1 MAYTVRKLLESEQ
14 FPKMKLLCGEKG
26 LDLEVKGI
34 RIIEIE
40 DMERY
45 LTGGEILITS
55 FQVYLSCSDREVE
68 QHFEDLVK
76 SDISG
81 FIVKKRKEYDPTGRR
96 LSLLE
101 KHCKKYEIPLVE
113 IPGDFDYWGII
124 RHVMIQVFD
133 KDTARLKYFKITH
146 DSFNSF
152 ILKNNGSSNTA
163 SDIIKFLS
171 IMIENPVVLYYG
183 NLNCMV
189 STNSDNSKLILSDEI
204 QPYKPN
210 IITKFQYMKQMK
222 GSCVQ
227 YVVKFAILSEVEVY
241 ITITEENRE
250 LTELDYMAIE
260 NAIINL
266 QYGFLSEFAQ
276 DEVKKKYQ
284 RDIVHNILNGLL
296 SSKEMTEAAAQLGMK
311 ESDTYRVVDFHTIKK
326 NVQRK
331 YTKEQLQEV
340 GVIVGELMY
349 LLPDALIYR
358 NMDQIVMIQQVDSNQ
373 TELEYQKE
381 MEEVEDVIQ
390 RSILYRKKDTDFQI
404 GIGKS
409 VEGYQRLKESYHEAS
424 RAIKYI
430 DIIRLVTGDKN
441 KSVVHYSNL
450 GFFQI
455 FGEIDDVTELERY
468 IPETLKKSNI
478 SVSLIKA
485 NRTKITDSNVYGIS
499 YGYDVYA
506 GGAGNDND
514 GDAKDGRSGGF
525 VGFNDEGLLKNNN
538 MYYCDVVRGTKDL
551 VGPFSGKS
559 ELDTVYAF
567 NSQEKVEG
575 ENNNYRIYRKLDQSL
590 DQIEKN
596 NSILNSSHEKDDASG
611 WDIYTIG
618 HMNPVKTFETLKN
631 AVLVSKG
638 DSVKADL
645 NAYESSAKAVL
656 MSDTKTT
663 LNTGE
668 SDTPE
673 PSESQD
679 PCDENIKLTINK
691 VWKDLNNFDHS
702 RPNSI
707 TVTIS
712 RTWKDKAGNE
722 KTETVPRYESY
733 KIEGSSDKSKW
744 QKVIKE
750 LPAYTTDGD
759 EIYYYTYSITEAKVD
774 GYTTTIDKSQDGFT
788 FTITNRHFPGL
799 PDTGGYG
806 SYLIYLIAVLLFLV
820 YFVMRYKKCKENK
833 KAEKL

>member
-55 FQVYLSCSDREVE
+55 FQVYLSCNDREVE

-113 IPGDFDYWGII
+113 ISEDSYYWGII
-124 RHVMIQVFD
+124 RYVMIQVFD

-146 DSFNSF
+146 DSFNTF

-183 NLNCMV
+183 DLNCMV

-227 YVVKFAILSEVEVY
+227 YVVKFAILSEVEIY

-284 RDIVHNILNGLL
+284 RDLIHNILNGLL

-311 ESDTYRVVDFHTIKK
+311 ESDTYRVVDFHTITK

-331 YTKEQLQEV
+331 YTKEQLHEV
-340 GVIVGELMY
+340 GVIEGELMH

-358 NMDQIVMIQQVDSNQ
+358 NMDQIVMIQQVDSDQ

-390 RSILYRKKDTDFQI
+390 RSIFYRKKDTDFQI

-409 VEGYQRLKESYHEAS
+409 VKGYQRLKESYHEAS
-424 RAIKYI
+424 QAIKYI
-430 DIIRLVTGDKN
+430 EIVRLVTGDKN

-455 FGEIDDVTELERY
+455 FGEIDDMTKLERY
-468 IPETLKKSNI
+468 IPETLKKLYEYDDEHKGELIPTLQMFLSNNQSI
-478 SVSLIKA
+478 RKTAGAMFVHY
-485 NRTKITDSNVYGIS
+485 RTIS
-499 YGYDVYA
+499 Y
-506 GGAGNDND
+506 
-514 GDAKDGRSGGF
+514 R
-525 VGFNDEGLLKNNN
+525 
-538 MYYCDVVRGTKDL
+538 M
-551 VGPFSGKS
+551 
-559 ELDTVYAF
+559 
-567 NSQEKVEG
+567 EKIKE
-575 ENNNYRIYRKLDQSL
+575 I
-590 DQIEKN
+590 
-596 NSILNSSHEKDDASG
+596 
-611 WDIYTIG
+611 
-618 HMNPVKTFETLKN
+618 
-631 AVLVSKG
+631 
-638 DSVKADL
+638 
-645 NAYESSAKAVL
+645 
-656 MSDTKTT
+656 
-663 LNTGE
+663 TG
-668 SDTPE
+668 
-673 PSESQD
+673 
-679 PCDENIKLTINK
+679 I
-691 VWKDLNNFDHS
+691 NFD
-702 RPNSI
+702 N
-707 TVTIS
+707 
-712 RTWKDKAGNE
+712 ANE
-722 KTETVPRYESY
+722 VLAVSNGLVIY
-733 KIEGSSDKSKW
+733 KMLN
-744 QKVIKE
+744 Q
-750 LPAYTTDGD
+750 
-759 EIYYYTYSITEAKVD
+759 
-774 GYTTTIDKSQDGFT
+774 
-788 FTITNRHFPGL
+788 
-799 PDTGGYG
+799 
-806 SYLIYLIAVLLFLV
+806 
-820 YFVMRYKKCKENK
+820 
-833 KAEKL
+833 

>member
-113 IPGDFDYWGII
+113 ISEDSYYWGII
-124 RHVMIQVFD
+124 RYVMIQVFD

-163 SDIIKFLS
+163 SDVIKFLS

-227 YVVKFAILSEVEVY
+227 YVVKFAILSEMEIY
-241 ITITEENRE
+241 ITITEENRG

-296 SSKEMTEAAAQLGMK
+296 SSKEMTEAASQLGMK

-326 NVQRK
+326 NAQRK

-409 VEGYQRLKESYHEAS
+409 VKGYQRLKESYHEAS

-455 FGEIDDVTELERY
+455 FGKVDDMTELERC
-468 IPETLKKSNI
+468 IPETLKKLYLYDDEHKGE
-478 SVSLIKA
+478 LITTLQMYLRNNQSIKKTA
-485 NRTKITDSNVYGIS
+485 DEMFVHYRTIS
-499 YGYDVYA
+499 YRLE
-506 GGAGNDND
+506 
-514 GDAKDGRSGGF
+514 KIKQISGINF
-525 VGFNDEGLLKNNN
+525 
-538 MYYCDVVRGTKDL
+538 
-551 VGPFSGKS
+551 
-559 ELDTVYAF
+559 
-567 NSQEKVEG
+567 
-575 ENNNYRIYRKLDQSL
+575 
-590 DQIEKN
+590 
-596 NSILNSSHEKDDASG
+596 DDANEVLAVSNG
-611 WDIYTIG
+611 LIIYK
-618 HMNPVKTFETLKN
+618 MLK
-631 AVLVSKG
+631 
-638 DSVKADL
+638 
-645 NAYESSAKAVL
+645 E
-656 MSDTKTT
+656 
-663 LNTGE
+663 
-668 SDTPE
+668 
-673 PSESQD
+673 
-679 PCDENIKLTINK
+679 
-691 VWKDLNNFDHS
+691 
-702 RPNSI
+702 
-707 TVTIS
+707 
-712 RTWKDKAGNE
+712 
-722 KTETVPRYESY
+722 
-733 KIEGSSDKSKW
+733 IE
-744 QKVIKE
+744 
-750 LPAYTTDGD
+750 
-759 EIYYYTYSITEAKVD
+759 
-774 GYTTTIDKSQDGFT
+774 
-788 FTITNRHFPGL
+788 
-799 PDTGGYG
+799 
-806 SYLIYLIAVLLFLV
+806 
-820 YFVMRYKKCKENK
+820 
-833 KAEKL
+833 

>member
-113 IPGDFDYWGII
+113 ISEDSYYWGII
-124 RHVMIQVFD
+124 RYVMIQVFD

-146 DSFNSF
+146 DSFNTF

-183 NLNCMV
+183 DLNCMV

-227 YVVKFAILSEVEVY
+227 YVVKFAILSEVEIY

-284 RDIVHNILNGLL
+284 RDIIHNILNGLL

-311 ESDTYRVVDFHTIKK
+311 ESDTYRVVDFHTITK

-331 YTKEQLQEV
+331 YTKEQLHEV
-340 GVIVGELMY
+340 GVIEGELMH

-358 NMDQIVMIQQVDSNQ
+358 NMDQIVMIQQVDSDQ

-381 MEEVEDVIQ
+381 MEEIEEVIQ

-409 VEGYQRLKESYHEAS
+409 VEGYQRLKESYYEAS
-424 RAIKYI
+424 QAIKYI
-430 DIIRLVTGDKN
+430 EIIRQVTGDKN

-468 IPETLKKSNI
+468 IPETLKKLYLYDDEHKGE
-478 SVSLIKA
+478 LITTLQMYLRNNQSIKKTA
-485 NRTKITDSNVYGIS
+485 DAMFVHYRTIS
-499 YGYDVYA
+499 YRLE
-506 GGAGNDND
+506 
-514 GDAKDGRSGGF
+514 KIKQISG
-525 VGFNDEGLLKNNN
+525 
-538 MYYCDVVRGTKDL
+538 
-551 VGPFSGKS
+551 
-559 ELDTVYAF
+559 
-567 NSQEKVEG
+567 
-575 ENNNYRIYRKLDQSL
+575 I
-590 DQIEKN
+590 
-596 NSILNSSHEKDDASG
+596 
-611 WDIYTIG
+611 
-618 HMNPVKTFETLKN
+618 
-631 AVLVSKG
+631 
-638 DSVKADL
+638 
-645 NAYESSAKAVL
+645 
-656 MSDTKTT
+656 
-663 LNTGE
+663 
-668 SDTPE
+668 
-673 PSESQD
+673 
-679 PCDENIKLTINK
+679 
-691 VWKDLNNFDHS
+691 NFD
-702 RPNSI
+702 N
-707 TVTIS
+707 
-712 RTWKDKAGNE
+712 ANE
-722 KTETVPRYESY
+722 VLAVSNGLIIY
-733 KIEGSSDKSKW
+733 KMLKEIE
-744 QKVIKE
+744 
-750 LPAYTTDGD
+750 
-759 EIYYYTYSITEAKVD
+759 
-774 GYTTTIDKSQDGFT
+774 
-788 FTITNRHFPGL
+788 
-799 PDTGGYG
+799 
-806 SYLIYLIAVLLFLV
+806 
-820 YFVMRYKKCKENK
+820 
-833 KAEKL
+833 

>member
-55 FQVYLSCSDREVE
+55 FQVYLSCNDREVE

-113 IPGDFDYWGII
+113 ISEDLYYWGII
-124 RHVMIQVFD
+124 RYVIMQVFD
-133 KDTARLKYFKITH
+133 KATARLKYFKITH
-146 DSFNSF
+146 DNFNAF
-152 ILKNNGSSNTA
+152 ILNNNGSSNTA
-163 SDIIKFLS
+163 SDIINFLS

-183 NLNCMV
+183 DLNCMV

-227 YVVKFAILSEVEVY
+227 YVVKFAILNEMEIY

-284 RDIVHNILNGLL
+284 RDIIHNILNGLL

-326 NVQRK
+326 NVQSK
-331 YTKEQLQEV
+331 YTKEQIHEV
-340 GVIVGELMY
+340 GVIVGELKH

-468 IPETLKKSNI
+468 IPGTLKKLYLYDDEHKGE
-478 SVSLIKA
+478 LIATLQMYLRNKQSIRKTA
-485 NRTKITDSNVYGIS
+485 DEMFVHYRTIS
-499 YGYDVYA
+499 YRLE
-506 GGAGNDND
+506 
-514 GDAKDGRSGGF
+514 KIKQISGINF
-525 VGFNDEGLLKNNN
+525 
-538 MYYCDVVRGTKDL
+538 
-551 VGPFSGKS
+551 
-559 ELDTVYAF
+559 
-567 NSQEKVEG
+567 
-575 ENNNYRIYRKLDQSL
+575 
-590 DQIEKN
+590 
-596 NSILNSSHEKDDASG
+596 DDANEVLAVSNG
-611 WDIYTIG
+611 LIIYK
-618 HMNPVKTFETLKN
+618 MLK
-631 AVLVSKG
+631 
-638 DSVKADL
+638 
-645 NAYESSAKAVL
+645 E
-656 MSDTKTT
+656 
-663 LNTGE
+663 
-668 SDTPE
+668 
-673 PSESQD
+673 
-679 PCDENIKLTINK
+679 
-691 VWKDLNNFDHS
+691 
-702 RPNSI
+702 
-707 TVTIS
+707 
-712 RTWKDKAGNE
+712 
-722 KTETVPRYESY
+722 
-733 KIEGSSDKSKW
+733 IE
-744 QKVIKE
+744 
-750 LPAYTTDGD
+750 
-759 EIYYYTYSITEAKVD
+759 
-774 GYTTTIDKSQDGFT
+774 
-788 FTITNRHFPGL
+788 
-799 PDTGGYG
+799 
-806 SYLIYLIAVLLFLV
+806 
-820 YFVMRYKKCKENK
+820 
-833 KAEKL
+833 

>member
-40 DMERY
+40 DIERY

-55 FQVYLSCSDREVE
+55 FQVYLSCNDREVE

-113 IPGDFDYWGII
+113 ISEDLYYWGII
-124 RHVMIQVFD
+124 RYVIMQVFD
-133 KDTARLKYFKITH
+133 KATARLKYFKITH
-146 DSFNSF
+146 DNFNTF
-152 ILKNNGSSNTA
+152 ILNNNGSCNTA

-171 IMIENPVVLYYG
+171 VMIENPVVLYYG

-227 YVVKFAILSEVEVY
+227 YVVKFAILNEMEIY

-284 RDIVHNILNGLL
+284 RDIIHNILNGLL

-331 YTKEQLQEV
+331 YTKEQLHEV
-340 GVIVGELMY
+340 GVIEGELMH

-358 NMDQIVMIQQVDSNQ
+358 NMDQIVMIQQVDSDQ

-381 MEEVEDVIQ
+381 MEEVEEVIQ

-430 DIIRLVTGDKN
+430 DIIRQVTGDKN

-455 FGEIDDVTELERY
+455 FGKVDDMTELERC
-468 IPETLKKSNI
+468 IPETLKKLYLYDDEHKGE
-478 SVSLIKA
+478 LITTLQMYLRNNQSIKKTA
-485 NRTKITDSNVYGIS
+485 GAMFVHYRTIS
-499 YGYDVYA
+499 YRLE
-506 GGAGNDND
+506 
-514 GDAKDGRSGGF
+514 KIKQISGINF
-525 VGFNDEGLLKNNN
+525 
-538 MYYCDVVRGTKDL
+538 
-551 VGPFSGKS
+551 
-559 ELDTVYAF
+559 
-567 NSQEKVEG
+567 
-575 ENNNYRIYRKLDQSL
+575 
-590 DQIEKN
+590 
-596 NSILNSSHEKDDASG
+596 DDANEVLAVSNG
-611 WDIYTIG
+611 LIIYK
-618 HMNPVKTFETLKN
+618 MLK
-631 AVLVSKG
+631 
-638 DSVKADL
+638 
-645 NAYESSAKAVL
+645 E
-656 MSDTKTT
+656 
-663 LNTGE
+663 
-668 SDTPE
+668 
-673 PSESQD
+673 
-679 PCDENIKLTINK
+679 
-691 VWKDLNNFDHS
+691 
-702 RPNSI
+702 
-707 TVTIS
+707 
-712 RTWKDKAGNE
+712 
-722 KTETVPRYESY
+722 
-733 KIEGSSDKSKW
+733 IE
-744 QKVIKE
+744 
-750 LPAYTTDGD
+750 
-759 EIYYYTYSITEAKVD
+759 
-774 GYTTTIDKSQDGFT
+774 
-788 FTITNRHFPGL
+788 
-799 PDTGGYG
+799 
-806 SYLIYLIAVLLFLV
+806 
-820 YFVMRYKKCKENK
+820 
-833 KAEKL
+833 

>member
-14 FPKMKLLCGEKG
+14 FLKMKLLCGEKG

-113 IPGDFDYWGII
+113 IPGDLYYWGII
-124 RHVMIQVFD
+124 RHVMMQVFD

-146 DSFNSF
+146 DNFNTF

-183 NLNCMV
+183 NLNCMA

-227 YVVKFAILSEVEVY
+227 YIVKFAILSEVDIY

-250 LTELDYMAIE
+250 LIELDYMAIE

-284 RDIVHNILNGLL
+284 RDLIHNILNGLL

-331 YTKEQLQEV
+331 YTKEQLHEV

-358 NMDQIVMIQQVDSNQ
+358 NMDQIVMIQQVDSDQ

-381 MEEVEDVIQ
+381 MEEIEDVIQ

-468 IPETLKKSNI
+468 IPETLKKLYLYDDEHKGELITTLQMYLRNKQSIRKTADEMFVHYRTI
-478 SVSLIKA
+478 SYRLEKIKQISGINFDKA
-485 NRTKITDSNVYGIS
+485 NEVLAVSN
-499 YGYDVYA
+499 
-506 GGAGNDND
+506 
-514 GDAKDGRSGGF
+514 
-525 VGFNDEGLLKNNN
+525 GLIIYKMLK
-538 MYYCDVVRGTKDL
+538 
-551 VGPFSGKS
+551 
-559 ELDTVYAF
+559 E
-567 NSQEKVEG
+567 
-575 ENNNYRIYRKLDQSL
+575 
-590 DQIEKN
+590 IE
-596 NSILNSSHEKDDASG
+596 
-611 WDIYTIG
+611 
-618 HMNPVKTFETLKN
+618 
-631 AVLVSKG
+631 
-638 DSVKADL
+638 
-645 NAYESSAKAVL
+645 
-656 MSDTKTT
+656 
-663 LNTGE
+663 
-668 SDTPE
+668 
-673 PSESQD
+673 
-679 PCDENIKLTINK
+679 
-691 VWKDLNNFDHS
+691 
-702 RPNSI
+702 
-707 TVTIS
+707 
-712 RTWKDKAGNE
+712 
-722 KTETVPRYESY
+722 
-733 KIEGSSDKSKW
+733 
-744 QKVIKE
+744 
-750 LPAYTTDGD
+750 
-759 EIYYYTYSITEAKVD
+759 
-774 GYTTTIDKSQDGFT
+774 
-788 FTITNRHFPGL
+788 
-799 PDTGGYG
+799 
-806 SYLIYLIAVLLFLV
+806 
-820 YFVMRYKKCKENK
+820 
-833 KAEKL
+833 

>member
-55 FQVYLSCSDREVE
+55 FQVYLSCNDREVE

-113 IPGDFDYWGII
+113 IPGDFYYWGII
-124 RHVMIQVFD
+124 RYVIMQVFD
-133 KDTARLKYFKITH
+133 KATARLKYFKITH
-146 DSFNSF
+146 DNFNAF
-152 ILKNNGSSNTA
+152 ILNNNGSCNTA
-163 SDIIKFLS
+163 SNIIKFLS
-171 IMIENPVVLYYG
+171 VMIENPVVLYYG

-227 YVVKFAILSEVEVY
+227 YVVKFAILSEVEIY

-296 SSKEMTEAAAQLGMK
+296 SSKEMTEAASQLGMK

-468 IPETLKKSNI
+468 IPETLKKLYLYDDEHKGE
-478 SVSLIKA
+478 LITTLQMYLRNNQSIKKTA
-485 NRTKITDSNVYGIS
+485 GAMFVHYRTIS
-499 YGYDVYA
+499 YRLE
-506 GGAGNDND
+506 
-514 GDAKDGRSGGF
+514 KIKQISGINF
-525 VGFNDEGLLKNNN
+525 D
-538 MYYCDVVRGTKDL
+538 
-551 VGPFSGKS
+551 
-559 ELDTVYAF
+559 
-567 NSQEKVEG
+567 
-575 ENNNYRIYRKLDQSL
+575 
-590 DQIEKN
+590 
-596 NSILNSSHEKDDASG
+596 
-611 WDIYTIG
+611 
-618 HMNPVKTFETLKN
+618 
-631 AVLVSKG
+631 
-638 DSVKADL
+638 
-645 NAYESSAKAVL
+645 
-656 MSDTKTT
+656 
-663 LNTGE
+663 
-668 SDTPE
+668 
-673 PSESQD
+673 
-679 PCDENIKLTINK
+679 DENEVLAVSNGLII
-691 VWKDLNNFDHS
+691 
-702 RPNSI
+702 
-707 TVTIS
+707 
-712 RTWKDKAGNE
+712 
-722 KTETVPRYESY
+722 Y
-733 KIEGSSDKSKW
+733 KMLKEIE
-744 QKVIKE
+744 
-750 LPAYTTDGD
+750 
-759 EIYYYTYSITEAKVD
+759 
-774 GYTTTIDKSQDGFT
+774 
-788 FTITNRHFPGL
+788 
-799 PDTGGYG
+799 
-806 SYLIYLIAVLLFLV
+806 
-820 YFVMRYKKCKENK
+820 
-833 KAEKL
+833 

>member
-55 FQVYLSCSDREVE
+55 FQVYLLCNDREVE

-113 IPGDFDYWGII
+113 ISEDSYYWGII
-124 RHVMIQVFD
+124 RYVIMQVFD
-133 KDTARLKYFKITH
+133 KATARLKYFKITH
-146 DSFNSF
+146 DNFNTF
-152 ILKNNGSSNTA
+152 ILNNNGSCNTA
-163 SDIIKFLS
+163 SNIIKFLS
-171 IMIENPVVLYYG
+171 VMIENPVVLYYG

-227 YVVKFAILSEVEVY
+227 YVVKFAILNEMEIY

-284 RDIVHNILNGLL
+284 RDLIHNILNGLL

-311 ESDTYRVVDFHTIKK
+311 ESHTYRVVDFHTIKN
-326 NVQRK
+326 NVQSK
-331 YTKEQLQEV
+331 YTKEQLHEV
-340 GVIVGELMY
+340 GVIEGELKH

-430 DIIRLVTGDKN
+430 EIIRQVTGDKN

-468 IPETLKKSNI
+468 IPETLKKLYLYDDEHKGE
-478 SVSLIKA
+478 LITTLQMYLRNNQSIKKTA
-485 NRTKITDSNVYGIS
+485 GAMFVHYRTIS
-499 YGYDVYA
+499 YRLE
-506 GGAGNDND
+506 
-514 GDAKDGRSGGF
+514 KIKQISGINF
-525 VGFNDEGLLKNNN
+525 
-538 MYYCDVVRGTKDL
+538 
-551 VGPFSGKS
+551 
-559 ELDTVYAF
+559 
-567 NSQEKVEG
+567 
-575 ENNNYRIYRKLDQSL
+575 
-590 DQIEKN
+590 
-596 NSILNSSHEKDDASG
+596 DDANEVLAVSNG
-611 WDIYTIG
+611 LIIYK
-618 HMNPVKTFETLKN
+618 MLK
-631 AVLVSKG
+631 
-638 DSVKADL
+638 
-645 NAYESSAKAVL
+645 E
-656 MSDTKTT
+656 
-663 LNTGE
+663 
-668 SDTPE
+668 
-673 PSESQD
+673 
-679 PCDENIKLTINK
+679 
-691 VWKDLNNFDHS
+691 
-702 RPNSI
+702 
-707 TVTIS
+707 
-712 RTWKDKAGNE
+712 
-722 KTETVPRYESY
+722 
-733 KIEGSSDKSKW
+733 IE
-744 QKVIKE
+744 
-750 LPAYTTDGD
+750 
-759 EIYYYTYSITEAKVD
+759 
-774 GYTTTIDKSQDGFT
+774 
-788 FTITNRHFPGL
+788 
-799 PDTGGYG
+799 
-806 SYLIYLIAVLLFLV
+806 
-820 YFVMRYKKCKENK
+820 
-833 KAEKL
+833 

>member
-55 FQVYLSCSDREVE
+55 FQVYLSCNDREVE

-113 IPGDFDYWGII
+113 IPGDFYYWGII
-124 RHVMIQVFD
+124 RYVIMQVFD
-133 KDTARLKYFKITH
+133 KATARLKYFKITH
-146 DSFNSF
+146 DNFNAF
-152 ILKNNGSSNTA
+152 ILNNNGSCNTA
-163 SDIIKFLS
+163 SNIIKFLS
-171 IMIENPVVLYYG
+171 VMIENPVVLYYG

-227 YVVKFAILSEVEVY
+227 YVVKFAILSEVEIY

-296 SSKEMTEAAAQLGMK
+296 SSKEMTEAASQLGMK
-311 ESDTYRVVDFHTIKK
+311 ESDTYRVVDFHTITK

-331 YTKEQLQEV
+331 YTKEQLHEV
-340 GVIVGELMY
+340 GVIEGELMH

-358 NMDQIVMIQQVDSNQ
+358 NMDQIVMIQQVDSDQ

-381 MEEVEDVIQ
+381 MEEIEEVIQ

-409 VEGYQRLKESYHEAS
+409 VEGYQRLKESYYEAS
-424 RAIKYI
+424 QAIKYI
-430 DIIRLVTGDKN
+430 EIIRQVTGDKN

-455 FGEIDDVTELERY
+455 FSKVDDMTELERC
-468 IPETLKKSNI
+468 IPETLKKLYLYDDEHKGE
-478 SVSLIKA
+478 LITTLQMYLRNNQSIKKTA
-485 NRTKITDSNVYGIS
+485 GAMFVHYRTIS
-499 YGYDVYA
+499 YRLE
-506 GGAGNDND
+506 
-514 GDAKDGRSGGF
+514 KIKQISGINF
-525 VGFNDEGLLKNNN
+525 
-538 MYYCDVVRGTKDL
+538 
-551 VGPFSGKS
+551 
-559 ELDTVYAF
+559 
-567 NSQEKVEG
+567 
-575 ENNNYRIYRKLDQSL
+575 
-590 DQIEKN
+590 
-596 NSILNSSHEKDDASG
+596 DDANEVLAVSNG
-611 WDIYTIG
+611 LIIYK
-618 HMNPVKTFETLKN
+618 MLK
-631 AVLVSKG
+631 
-638 DSVKADL
+638 
-645 NAYESSAKAVL
+645 E
-656 MSDTKTT
+656 
-663 LNTGE
+663 
-668 SDTPE
+668 
-673 PSESQD
+673 
-679 PCDENIKLTINK
+679 
-691 VWKDLNNFDHS
+691 
-702 RPNSI
+702 
-707 TVTIS
+707 
-712 RTWKDKAGNE
+712 
-722 KTETVPRYESY
+722 
-733 KIEGSSDKSKW
+733 IE
-744 QKVIKE
+744 
-750 LPAYTTDGD
+750 
-759 EIYYYTYSITEAKVD
+759 
-774 GYTTTIDKSQDGFT
+774 
-788 FTITNRHFPGL
+788 
-799 PDTGGYG
+799 
-806 SYLIYLIAVLLFLV
+806 
-820 YFVMRYKKCKENK
+820 
-833 KAEKL
+833 

>member
-55 FQVYLSCSDREVE
+55 FQVYLSCNDREVE

-113 IPGDFDYWGII
+113 ISEDFYYWGII
-124 RHVMIQVFD
+124 RHVMMQVFD

-146 DSFNSF
+146 DNFNTF
-152 ILKNNGSSNTA
+152 ILRNNGSSNTA

-227 YVVKFAILSEVEVY
+227 YVVKFAILSEVEIY

-284 RDIVHNILNGLL
+284 RDLIHNILNGLL

-311 ESDTYRVVDFHTIKK
+311 ESDTYRVVDFHTIKN
-326 NVQRK
+326 NVQSK
-331 YTKEQLQEV
+331 YTKEQLHEV
-340 GVIVGELMY
+340 GVIEGELKH

-409 VEGYQRLKESYHEAS
+409 VEGYQRLKESYYEAS
-424 RAIKYI
+424 QAIKYI
-430 DIIRLVTGDKN
+430 EIIRQVTGDKN

-468 IPETLKKSNI
+468 IPETLKKLYLYDDEHKGE
-478 SVSLIKA
+478 LITTLQMYLRNNQSIKKTA
-485 NRTKITDSNVYGIS
+485 GAMFAHYRTIS
-499 YGYDVYA
+499 YRLE
-506 GGAGNDND
+506 
-514 GDAKDGRSGGF
+514 KI
-525 VGFNDEGLLKNNN
+525 KQI
-538 MYYCDVVRGTKDL
+538 
-551 VGPFSGKS
+551 S
-559 ELDTVYAF
+559 EINF
-567 NSQEKVEG
+567 
-575 ENNNYRIYRKLDQSL
+575 
-590 DQIEKN
+590 
-596 NSILNSSHEKDDASG
+596 DDANEVLAVSNG
-611 WDIYTIG
+611 LIIYK
-618 HMNPVKTFETLKN
+618 MLK
-631 AVLVSKG
+631 
-638 DSVKADL
+638 
-645 NAYESSAKAVL
+645 E
-656 MSDTKTT
+656 
-663 LNTGE
+663 
-668 SDTPE
+668 
-673 PSESQD
+673 
-679 PCDENIKLTINK
+679 
-691 VWKDLNNFDHS
+691 
-702 RPNSI
+702 
-707 TVTIS
+707 
-712 RTWKDKAGNE
+712 
-722 KTETVPRYESY
+722 
-733 KIEGSSDKSKW
+733 IE
-744 QKVIKE
+744 
-750 LPAYTTDGD
+750 
-759 EIYYYTYSITEAKVD
+759 
-774 GYTTTIDKSQDGFT
+774 
-788 FTITNRHFPGL
+788 
-799 PDTGGYG
+799 
-806 SYLIYLIAVLLFLV
+806 
-820 YFVMRYKKCKENK
+820 
-833 KAEKL
+833 

>member
-55 FQVYLSCSDREVE
+55 FQVYLSCNDREVE

-113 IPGDFDYWGII
+113 ISEDSYYWGII
-124 RHVMIQVFD
+124 RYVIMQVFD

-146 DSFNSF
+146 DSFNTF

-171 IMIENPVVLYYG
+171 VMIENPVVLYYG

-227 YVVKFAILSEVEVY
+227 YVVKFAILSEVEIY
-241 ITITEENRE
+241 ITITEENRG

-284 RDIVHNILNGLL
+284 RDLIHNILNGLL

-311 ESDTYRVVDFHTIKK
+311 ESDTYRVVDFHTIKN
-326 NVQRK
+326 NVQSK
-331 YTKEQLQEV
+331 YTKEQLHEV
-340 GVIVGELMY
+340 GVIEGELKH

-358 NMDQIVMIQQVDSNQ
+358 NMDQIVMIQQVDSEQ

-390 RSILYRKKDTDFQI
+390 RSIFYRKKDTDFQI

-409 VEGYQRLKESYHEAS
+409 VKGYQRLKESYHEAS
-424 RAIKYI
+424 QAIKYI
-430 DIIRLVTGDKN
+430 EIVRLVTGDKN

-455 FGEIDDVTELERY
+455 FGEIDDMTKLERY
-468 IPETLKKSNI
+468 IPETLKKLYEYDDEHKGELIPTLQMFLSNNQSI
-478 SVSLIKA
+478 RKTAGAMFVHY
-485 NRTKITDSNVYGIS
+485 RTIS
-499 YGYDVYA
+499 Y
-506 GGAGNDND
+506 
-514 GDAKDGRSGGF
+514 R
-525 VGFNDEGLLKNNN
+525 
-538 MYYCDVVRGTKDL
+538 M
-551 VGPFSGKS
+551 
-559 ELDTVYAF
+559 
-567 NSQEKVEG
+567 EKIKE
-575 ENNNYRIYRKLDQSL
+575 I
-590 DQIEKN
+590 
-596 NSILNSSHEKDDASG
+596 
-611 WDIYTIG
+611 
-618 HMNPVKTFETLKN
+618 
-631 AVLVSKG
+631 
-638 DSVKADL
+638 
-645 NAYESSAKAVL
+645 
-656 MSDTKTT
+656 
-663 LNTGE
+663 TG
-668 SDTPE
+668 
-673 PSESQD
+673 
-679 PCDENIKLTINK
+679 I
-691 VWKDLNNFDHS
+691 NFD
-702 RPNSI
+702 N
-707 TVTIS
+707 
-712 RTWKDKAGNE
+712 ANE
-722 KTETVPRYESY
+722 VLAVSNGLVIY
-733 KIEGSSDKSKW
+733 KMLN
-744 QKVIKE
+744 Q
-750 LPAYTTDGD
+750 
-759 EIYYYTYSITEAKVD
+759 
-774 GYTTTIDKSQDGFT
+774 
-788 FTITNRHFPGL
+788 
-799 PDTGGYG
+799 
-806 SYLIYLIAVLLFLV
+806 
-820 YFVMRYKKCKENK
+820 
-833 KAEKL
+833 

>member
-113 IPGDFDYWGII
+113 ISEDSYYWGII
-124 RHVMIQVFD
+124 RYVIMQVFD

-146 DSFNSF
+146 DNFNTF
-152 ILKNNGSSNTA
+152 ILNNNGSCNTA

-171 IMIENPVVLYYG
+171 VMIENPVVLYYG

-227 YVVKFAILSEVEVY
+227 YVVKFAILSEVEIY

-284 RDIVHNILNGLL
+284 RDIIHNILNGLL

-311 ESDTYRVVDFHTIKK
+311 ESDTYRVVDFHTITK

-331 YTKEQLQEV
+331 YTKEQLHEV
-340 GVIVGELMY
+340 GVIEGELMH

-409 VEGYQRLKESYHEAS
+409 VEGYQRLKESYYEAS
-424 RAIKYI
+424 QAIKYI
-430 DIIRLVTGDKN
+430 EIIRQVTGDKN

-455 FGEIDDVTELERY
+455 FGKVDDMTELERC
-468 IPETLKKSNI
+468 IPETLKKLYLYDDEHKGE
-478 SVSLIKA
+478 LITTLQMYLRNNQSIKKTA
-485 NRTKITDSNVYGIS
+485 GAMFVHYRTIS
-499 YGYDVYA
+499 YRLE
-506 GGAGNDND
+506 
-514 GDAKDGRSGGF
+514 KIKQISG
-525 VGFNDEGLLKNNN
+525 
-538 MYYCDVVRGTKDL
+538 
-551 VGPFSGKS
+551 
-559 ELDTVYAF
+559 
-567 NSQEKVEG
+567 
-575 ENNNYRIYRKLDQSL
+575 I
-590 DQIEKN
+590 
-596 NSILNSSHEKDDASG
+596 
-611 WDIYTIG
+611 
-618 HMNPVKTFETLKN
+618 
-631 AVLVSKG
+631 
-638 DSVKADL
+638 
-645 NAYESSAKAVL
+645 
-656 MSDTKTT
+656 
-663 LNTGE
+663 
-668 SDTPE
+668 
-673 PSESQD
+673 
-679 PCDENIKLTINK
+679 
-691 VWKDLNNFDHS
+691 NFD
-702 RPNSI
+702 N
-707 TVTIS
+707 
-712 RTWKDKAGNE
+712 ANE
-722 KTETVPRYESY
+722 VLAVSNGLIIY
-733 KIEGSSDKSKW
+733 KMLKEIE
-744 QKVIKE
+744 
-750 LPAYTTDGD
+750 
-759 EIYYYTYSITEAKVD
+759 
-774 GYTTTIDKSQDGFT
+774 
-788 FTITNRHFPGL
+788 
-799 PDTGGYG
+799 
-806 SYLIYLIAVLLFLV
+806 
-820 YFVMRYKKCKENK
+820 
-833 KAEKL
+833 

>member
-55 FQVYLSCSDREVE
+55 FQVYLLCNDREVE

-113 IPGDFDYWGII
+113 ISEDSYYWGII
-124 RHVMIQVFD
+124 RYVIMQVFD
-133 KDTARLKYFKITH
+133 KATARLKYFKITH
-146 DSFNSF
+146 DNFNTF
-152 ILKNNGSSNTA
+152 ILNNNGSCNTA
-163 SDIIKFLS
+163 SNIIKFLS
-171 IMIENPVVLYYG
+171 VMIENPVVLYYG

-227 YVVKFAILSEVEVY
+227 YVVKFAILNEMEIY

-284 RDIVHNILNGLL
+284 RDLIHNILNGLL

-311 ESDTYRVVDFHTIKK
+311 ESDTYRVVDFHTIKN
-326 NVQRK
+326 NVQSK
-331 YTKEQLQEV
+331 YTKEQLHEV
-340 GVIVGELMY
+340 GVIEGELKH

-468 IPETLKKSNI
+468 IPETLKKLYLYDDEHKGE
-478 SVSLIKA
+478 LITTLQMYLRNNQSIKKTA
-485 NRTKITDSNVYGIS
+485 GAMFVHYRTIS
-499 YGYDVYA
+499 YRLE
-506 GGAGNDND
+506 
-514 GDAKDGRSGGF
+514 KIKQISGINF
-525 VGFNDEGLLKNNN
+525 
-538 MYYCDVVRGTKDL
+538 
-551 VGPFSGKS
+551 
-559 ELDTVYAF
+559 
-567 NSQEKVEG
+567 
-575 ENNNYRIYRKLDQSL
+575 
-590 DQIEKN
+590 
-596 NSILNSSHEKDDASG
+596 DDANEVLAVSNG
-611 WDIYTIG
+611 LIIYK
-618 HMNPVKTFETLKN
+618 MLK
-631 AVLVSKG
+631 
-638 DSVKADL
+638 
-645 NAYESSAKAVL
+645 E
-656 MSDTKTT
+656 
-663 LNTGE
+663 
-668 SDTPE
+668 
-673 PSESQD
+673 
-679 PCDENIKLTINK
+679 
-691 VWKDLNNFDHS
+691 
-702 RPNSI
+702 
-707 TVTIS
+707 
-712 RTWKDKAGNE
+712 
-722 KTETVPRYESY
+722 
-733 KIEGSSDKSKW
+733 IE
-744 QKVIKE
+744 
-750 LPAYTTDGD
+750 
-759 EIYYYTYSITEAKVD
+759 
-774 GYTTTIDKSQDGFT
+774 
-788 FTITNRHFPGL
+788 
-799 PDTGGYG
+799 
-806 SYLIYLIAVLLFLV
+806 
-820 YFVMRYKKCKENK
+820 
-833 KAEKL
+833 

>member
-113 IPGDFDYWGII
+113 ISEDSYYWGII
-124 RHVMIQVFD
+124 RYVMIQVFD

-146 DSFNSF
+146 DSFNTF

-183 NLNCMV
+183 DLNCMV

-227 YVVKFAILSEVEVY
+227 YVVKFAILSEVEIY

-276 DEVKKKYQ
+276 NEEKKTYQ
-284 RDIVHNILNGLL
+284 RDIIHNILNGLL

-311 ESDTYRVVDFHTIKK
+311 ESDTYRVVDFHTITK

-331 YTKEQLQEV
+331 YTKEQLHEV
-340 GVIVGELMY
+340 GVIEGELMH

-358 NMDQIVMIQQVDSNQ
+358 NMDQIVMIQQVDSDQ

-381 MEEVEDVIQ
+381 MEEIEEVIQ

-409 VEGYQRLKESYHEAS
+409 VEGYQRLKESYYEAS
-424 RAIKYI
+424 QAIKYI
-430 DIIRLVTGDKN
+430 EIIRQVTGDKN
-441 KSVVHYSNL
+441 KSVVQYSNL

-455 FGEIDDVTELERY
+455 FGKVDDMTELERC
-468 IPETLKKSNI
+468 IPETLKKLYLYDDEHKGE
-478 SVSLIKA
+478 LITTLQMYLRNNQSIKKTA
-485 NRTKITDSNVYGIS
+485 SAMFVHYRTIS
-499 YGYDVYA
+499 YRLE
-506 GGAGNDND
+506 
-514 GDAKDGRSGGF
+514 KIKQISG
-525 VGFNDEGLLKNNN
+525 
-538 MYYCDVVRGTKDL
+538 
-551 VGPFSGKS
+551 
-559 ELDTVYAF
+559 
-567 NSQEKVEG
+567 
-575 ENNNYRIYRKLDQSL
+575 I
-590 DQIEKN
+590 
-596 NSILNSSHEKDDASG
+596 
-611 WDIYTIG
+611 
-618 HMNPVKTFETLKN
+618 
-631 AVLVSKG
+631 
-638 DSVKADL
+638 
-645 NAYESSAKAVL
+645 
-656 MSDTKTT
+656 
-663 LNTGE
+663 
-668 SDTPE
+668 
-673 PSESQD
+673 
-679 PCDENIKLTINK
+679 
-691 VWKDLNNFDHS
+691 NFD
-702 RPNSI
+702 N
-707 TVTIS
+707 
-712 RTWKDKAGNE
+712 ANE
-722 KTETVPRYESY
+722 VLAVSNGLIIY
-733 KIEGSSDKSKW
+733 KMLKEIE
-744 QKVIKE
+744 
-750 LPAYTTDGD
+750 
-759 EIYYYTYSITEAKVD
+759 
-774 GYTTTIDKSQDGFT
+774 
-788 FTITNRHFPGL
+788 
-799 PDTGGYG
+799 
-806 SYLIYLIAVLLFLV
+806 
-820 YFVMRYKKCKENK
+820 
-833 KAEKL
+833 

>member
-81 FIVKKRKEYDPTGRR
+81 FIVKERKEYDPTGRR

-113 IPGDFDYWGII
+113 ISEDSYYWEII
-124 RHVMIQVFD
+124 RYVMIQVFD

-146 DSFNSF
+146 DSFNTF

-227 YVVKFAILSEVEVY
+227 YVVKFAILSEVEIY
-241 ITITEENRE
+241 ITITEKNRE

-284 RDIVHNILNGLL
+284 RDLIHNILNGLL

-326 NVQRK
+326 NVQSK
-331 YTKEQLQEV
+331 YTKEQLHEV
-340 GVIVGELMY
+340 GVIEGELMH

-358 NMDQIVMIQQVDSNQ
+358 NMDQIVMIQQVDSDQ

-381 MEEVEDVIQ
+381 MEEIEEIIQ
-390 RSILYRKKDTDFQI
+390 QSILYRKKDTDFQI

-409 VEGYQRLKESYHEAS
+409 VEGYQRLKESYYEAS
-424 RAIKYI
+424 QAIKYI
-430 DIIRLVTGDKN
+430 EIIRQVTGDKN

-455 FGEIDDVTELERY
+455 FGKVDDMTELERC
-468 IPETLKKSNI
+468 IPETLKKLYLYDDEHKGE
-478 SVSLIKA
+478 LITTLQMYLRNNQSIKKTA
-485 NRTKITDSNVYGIS
+485 SAMFVHYRTIS
-499 YGYDVYA
+499 YRLE
-506 GGAGNDND
+506 
-514 GDAKDGRSGGF
+514 KIKQISG
-525 VGFNDEGLLKNNN
+525 
-538 MYYCDVVRGTKDL
+538 
-551 VGPFSGKS
+551 
-559 ELDTVYAF
+559 
-567 NSQEKVEG
+567 
-575 ENNNYRIYRKLDQSL
+575 I
-590 DQIEKN
+590 
-596 NSILNSSHEKDDASG
+596 
-611 WDIYTIG
+611 
-618 HMNPVKTFETLKN
+618 
-631 AVLVSKG
+631 
-638 DSVKADL
+638 
-645 NAYESSAKAVL
+645 
-656 MSDTKTT
+656 
-663 LNTGE
+663 
-668 SDTPE
+668 
-673 PSESQD
+673 
-679 PCDENIKLTINK
+679 
-691 VWKDLNNFDHS
+691 NFD
-702 RPNSI
+702 N
-707 TVTIS
+707 
-712 RTWKDKAGNE
+712 ANE
-722 KTETVPRYESY
+722 VLAVSNGLIIY
-733 KIEGSSDKSKW
+733 KMLKEIE
-744 QKVIKE
+744 
-750 LPAYTTDGD
+750 
-759 EIYYYTYSITEAKVD
+759 
-774 GYTTTIDKSQDGFT
+774 
-788 FTITNRHFPGL
+788 
-799 PDTGGYG
+799 
-806 SYLIYLIAVLLFLV
+806 
-820 YFVMRYKKCKENK
+820 
-833 KAEKL
+833 

>member
-1 MAYTVRKLLESEQ
+1 MGYTVRKLLESEQ

-113 IPGDFDYWGII
+113 ISEDSYYWGII
-124 RHVMIQVFD
+124 RYVIMQVFD

-146 DSFNSF
+146 DNFNTF
-152 ILKNNGSSNTA
+152 ILNNNGSCNTA

-171 IMIENPVVLYYG
+171 VMIENPVVLYYG

-227 YVVKFAILSEVEVY
+227 YVVKFAILNEMEIY

-284 RDIVHNILNGLL
+284 RDLIHNILNGLL

-331 YTKEQLQEV
+331 YTKEQLHEV

-409 VEGYQRLKESYHEAS
+409 VEGYQRLKESYYEAS
-424 RAIKYI
+424 QAIKYI
-430 DIIRLVTGDKN
+430 EIIRLVTGDKN

-455 FGEIDDVTELERY
+455 FGKVDDMTELERC
-468 IPETLKKSNI
+468 IPETLKKLYLYEDEHKGE
-478 SVSLIKA
+478 LITTLQMYLRNNQSIKKTA
-485 NRTKITDSNVYGIS
+485 GAMFVHYRTIS
-499 YGYDVYA
+499 YRLE
-506 GGAGNDND
+506 
-514 GDAKDGRSGGF
+514 KIKQISG
-525 VGFNDEGLLKNNN
+525 
-538 MYYCDVVRGTKDL
+538 
-551 VGPFSGKS
+551 
-559 ELDTVYAF
+559 
-567 NSQEKVEG
+567 
-575 ENNNYRIYRKLDQSL
+575 I
-590 DQIEKN
+590 
-596 NSILNSSHEKDDASG
+596 
-611 WDIYTIG
+611 
-618 HMNPVKTFETLKN
+618 
-631 AVLVSKG
+631 
-638 DSVKADL
+638 
-645 NAYESSAKAVL
+645 
-656 MSDTKTT
+656 
-663 LNTGE
+663 
-668 SDTPE
+668 
-673 PSESQD
+673 
-679 PCDENIKLTINK
+679 
-691 VWKDLNNFDHS
+691 NFD
-702 RPNSI
+702 N
-707 TVTIS
+707 
-712 RTWKDKAGNE
+712 ANE
-722 KTETVPRYESY
+722 VLAVSNGLIIY
-733 KIEGSSDKSKW
+733 KMLKEIE
-744 QKVIKE
+744 
-750 LPAYTTDGD
+750 
-759 EIYYYTYSITEAKVD
+759 
-774 GYTTTIDKSQDGFT
+774 
-788 FTITNRHFPGL
+788 
-799 PDTGGYG
+799 
-806 SYLIYLIAVLLFLV
+806 
-820 YFVMRYKKCKENK
+820 
-833 KAEKL
+833 

>member
-55 FQVYLSCSDREVE
+55 FQVYLSCNDREVE

-113 IPGDFDYWGII
+113 ISEDSYYWGII
-124 RHVMIQVFD
+124 RYVMIQVFD

-146 DSFNSF
+146 DSFNTF

-183 NLNCMV
+183 DLNCMV

-227 YVVKFAILSEVEVY
+227 YVVKFAILSEVEIY

-276 DEVKKKYQ
+276 NEVKKKYQ
-284 RDIVHNILNGLL
+284 RDIIHNILNGLL

-331 YTKEQLQEV
+331 YTKEQLHEV
-340 GVIVGELMY
+340 GVIEGELMH

-430 DIIRLVTGDKN
+430 EIIRQVTGDKN

-455 FGEIDDVTELERY
+455 FGEIDDATELERY
-468 IPETLKKSNI
+468 IPETLKKLYLYDDEHKGE
-478 SVSLIKA
+478 LITTLQMYLRNNQSIKKTA
-485 NRTKITDSNVYGIS
+485 SAMFVHYRTIS
-499 YGYDVYA
+499 YRLE
-506 GGAGNDND
+506 
-514 GDAKDGRSGGF
+514 KIKQISG
-525 VGFNDEGLLKNNN
+525 
-538 MYYCDVVRGTKDL
+538 
-551 VGPFSGKS
+551 
-559 ELDTVYAF
+559 
-567 NSQEKVEG
+567 
-575 ENNNYRIYRKLDQSL
+575 I
-590 DQIEKN
+590 
-596 NSILNSSHEKDDASG
+596 
-611 WDIYTIG
+611 
-618 HMNPVKTFETLKN
+618 
-631 AVLVSKG
+631 
-638 DSVKADL
+638 
-645 NAYESSAKAVL
+645 
-656 MSDTKTT
+656 
-663 LNTGE
+663 
-668 SDTPE
+668 
-673 PSESQD
+673 
-679 PCDENIKLTINK
+679 
-691 VWKDLNNFDHS
+691 NFD
-702 RPNSI
+702 N
-707 TVTIS
+707 
-712 RTWKDKAGNE
+712 ANE
-722 KTETVPRYESY
+722 VLAVSNGLIIY
-733 KIEGSSDKSKW
+733 KMLKEIE
-744 QKVIKE
+744 
-750 LPAYTTDGD
+750 
-759 EIYYYTYSITEAKVD
+759 
-774 GYTTTIDKSQDGFT
+774 
-788 FTITNRHFPGL
+788 
-799 PDTGGYG
+799 
-806 SYLIYLIAVLLFLV
+806 
-820 YFVMRYKKCKENK
+820 
-833 KAEKL
+833 

>member
-55 FQVYLSCSDREVE
+55 FQVYLSCNDREVE

-113 IPGDFDYWGII
+113 IPGDFYYWGII
-124 RHVMIQVFD
+124 RYVIMQVFD
-133 KDTARLKYFKITH
+133 KATARLKYFKITH
-146 DSFNSF
+146 DNFNAF
-152 ILKNNGSSNTA
+152 ILNNNGSCNTA
-163 SDIIKFLS
+163 SNIIKFLS
-171 IMIENPVVLYYG
+171 VMIENPVVLYYG

-227 YVVKFAILSEVEVY
+227 YVVKFAILSEVEIY

-296 SSKEMTEAAAQLGMK
+296 SSKEMTEAASQLGMK

-349 LLPDALIYR
+349 LLPDAIIYR

-468 IPETLKKSNI
+468 IPETLKKLYLYDDEHKGE
-478 SVSLIKA
+478 LITTLQMYLRNNQSIKKTA
-485 NRTKITDSNVYGIS
+485 GAMFVHYRTIS
-499 YGYDVYA
+499 YRLE
-506 GGAGNDND
+506 
-514 GDAKDGRSGGF
+514 KIKQISGINF
-525 VGFNDEGLLKNNN
+525 
-538 MYYCDVVRGTKDL
+538 
-551 VGPFSGKS
+551 
-559 ELDTVYAF
+559 
-567 NSQEKVEG
+567 
-575 ENNNYRIYRKLDQSL
+575 
-590 DQIEKN
+590 
-596 NSILNSSHEKDDASG
+596 DDANEVLAVSNG
-611 WDIYTIG
+611 LIIYK
-618 HMNPVKTFETLKN
+618 MLK
-631 AVLVSKG
+631 
-638 DSVKADL
+638 
-645 NAYESSAKAVL
+645 E
-656 MSDTKTT
+656 
-663 LNTGE
+663 
-668 SDTPE
+668 
-673 PSESQD
+673 
-679 PCDENIKLTINK
+679 
-691 VWKDLNNFDHS
+691 
-702 RPNSI
+702 
-707 TVTIS
+707 
-712 RTWKDKAGNE
+712 
-722 KTETVPRYESY
+722 
-733 KIEGSSDKSKW
+733 IE
-744 QKVIKE
+744 
-750 LPAYTTDGD
+750 
-759 EIYYYTYSITEAKVD
+759 
-774 GYTTTIDKSQDGFT
+774 
-788 FTITNRHFPGL
+788 
-799 PDTGGYG
+799 
-806 SYLIYLIAVLLFLV
+806 
-820 YFVMRYKKCKENK
+820 
-833 KAEKL
+833 

>member
-1 MAYTVRKLLESEQ
+1 MGYTVRKLLESEQ

-113 IPGDFDYWGII
+113 ISEDSYYWGII
-124 RHVMIQVFD
+124 RYVIMQVFD

-146 DSFNSF
+146 DNFNTF
-152 ILKNNGSSNTA
+152 ILNNNGSCNTA

-171 IMIENPVVLYYG
+171 VMIENPVVLYYG

-227 YVVKFAILSEVEVY
+227 YVVKFAILNEMEIY

-284 RDIVHNILNGLL
+284 RDLIHNILNGLL

-311 ESDTYRVVDFHTIKK
+311 ESDTYRVVDFHTITK

-331 YTKEQLQEV
+331 YTKEQLHEV
-340 GVIVGELMY
+340 GVIEGELMH

-381 MEEVEDVIQ
+381 MEEIEEVIQ

-409 VEGYQRLKESYHEAS
+409 VEGYQRLKESYYEAS
-424 RAIKYI
+424 QAIKYI
-430 DIIRLVTGDKN
+430 EIIRLVTGDKN

-455 FGEIDDVTELERY
+455 FGKVDDVTELERY
-468 IPETLKKSNI
+468 IPETLKKLYLYDEHKGE
-478 SVSLIKA
+478 LITTLQMYLRNKQSIRKTA
-485 NRTKITDSNVYGIS
+485 DAMFVHYRTIS
-499 YGYDVYA
+499 YRLEKIKQISGIDF
-506 GGAGNDND
+506 DN
-514 GDAKDGRSGGF
+514 ANEVLAVS
-525 VGFNDEGLLKNNN
+525 NGLIIYKMLK
-538 MYYCDVVRGTKDL
+538 
-551 VGPFSGKS
+551 
-559 ELDTVYAF
+559 E
-567 NSQEKVEG
+567 
-575 ENNNYRIYRKLDQSL
+575 
-590 DQIEKN
+590 IE
-596 NSILNSSHEKDDASG
+596 
-611 WDIYTIG
+611 
-618 HMNPVKTFETLKN
+618 
-631 AVLVSKG
+631 
-638 DSVKADL
+638 
-645 NAYESSAKAVL
+645 
-656 MSDTKTT
+656 
-663 LNTGE
+663 
-668 SDTPE
+668 
-673 PSESQD
+673 
-679 PCDENIKLTINK
+679 
-691 VWKDLNNFDHS
+691 
-702 RPNSI
+702 
-707 TVTIS
+707 
-712 RTWKDKAGNE
+712 
-722 KTETVPRYESY
+722 
-733 KIEGSSDKSKW
+733 
-744 QKVIKE
+744 
-750 LPAYTTDGD
+750 
-759 EIYYYTYSITEAKVD
+759 
-774 GYTTTIDKSQDGFT
+774 
-788 FTITNRHFPGL
+788 
-799 PDTGGYG
+799 
-806 SYLIYLIAVLLFLV
+806 
-820 YFVMRYKKCKENK
+820 
-833 KAEKL
+833 

>member
-55 FQVYLSCSDREVE
+55 FQVYLSCNDREVE

-81 FIVKKRKEYDPTGRR
+81 FIVKKKKEYDPTGRR

-113 IPGDFDYWGII
+113 ISEDLHYWGII
-124 RHVMIQVFD
+124 RYVIMQVFD
-133 KDTARLKYFKITH
+133 KATARLKYFKITH
-146 DSFNSF
+146 DNFNAF
-152 ILKNNGSSNTA
+152 ILNNNGSCNTA
-163 SDIIKFLS
+163 SNIIKFLS
-171 IMIENPVVLYYG
+171 VMIENPVVLYYG

-227 YVVKFAILSEVEVY
+227 YVVKFAILSEVEIY

-455 FGEIDDVTELERY
+455 FGKVDDMTELERC
-468 IPETLKKSNI
+468 IPETLKKLYLYDDEHKGE
-478 SVSLIKA
+478 LITTLQMYLRNNQSIKKTA
-485 NRTKITDSNVYGIS
+485 GAMFVHYRTIS
-499 YGYDVYA
+499 YRLE
-506 GGAGNDND
+506 
-514 GDAKDGRSGGF
+514 KIKQISG
-525 VGFNDEGLLKNNN
+525 
-538 MYYCDVVRGTKDL
+538 
-551 VGPFSGKS
+551 
-559 ELDTVYAF
+559 
-567 NSQEKVEG
+567 
-575 ENNNYRIYRKLDQSL
+575 I
-590 DQIEKN
+590 
-596 NSILNSSHEKDDASG
+596 
-611 WDIYTIG
+611 
-618 HMNPVKTFETLKN
+618 
-631 AVLVSKG
+631 
-638 DSVKADL
+638 
-645 NAYESSAKAVL
+645 
-656 MSDTKTT
+656 
-663 LNTGE
+663 
-668 SDTPE
+668 
-673 PSESQD
+673 
-679 PCDENIKLTINK
+679 
-691 VWKDLNNFDHS
+691 NFD
-702 RPNSI
+702 N
-707 TVTIS
+707 
-712 RTWKDKAGNE
+712 ANE
-722 KTETVPRYESY
+722 VLAVSNGLIIY
-733 KIEGSSDKSKW
+733 KMLKEIE
-744 QKVIKE
+744 
-750 LPAYTTDGD
+750 
-759 EIYYYTYSITEAKVD
+759 
-774 GYTTTIDKSQDGFT
+774 
-788 FTITNRHFPGL
+788 
-799 PDTGGYG
+799 
-806 SYLIYLIAVLLFLV
+806 
-820 YFVMRYKKCKENK
+820 
-833 KAEKL
+833 

>member
-55 FQVYLSCSDREVE
+55 FQVYLSCNDREVE

-113 IPGDFDYWGII
+113 ISEDLHYWGII
-124 RHVMIQVFD
+124 RYVIMQVFD
-133 KDTARLKYFKITH
+133 KATARLKYFKITH
-146 DSFNSF
+146 DNFNAF
-152 ILKNNGSSNTA
+152 ILNNNGSCNTA

-171 IMIENPVVLYYG
+171 VMIENPVVLYYG

-227 YVVKFAILSEVEVY
+227 YVVKFAILNEMEIY

-331 YTKEQLQEV
+331 YTKEQLHEV
-340 GVIVGELMY
+340 GVIEGELMH

-358 NMDQIVMIQQVDSNQ
+358 NMDQIVMIQQVDSKQ

-409 VEGYQRLKESYHEAS
+409 VEGYQRLKESYYEAS
-424 RAIKYI
+424 QAIKYI
-430 DIIRLVTGDKN
+430 EIIRQVTGDKN

-468 IPETLKKSNI
+468 IPETLKKLYLYDDEHKGE
-478 SVSLIKA
+478 LITTLQMYLRNNQSIKKTA
-485 NRTKITDSNVYGIS
+485 GAMFVHYRTIS
-499 YGYDVYA
+499 YRLE
-506 GGAGNDND
+506 
-514 GDAKDGRSGGF
+514 KIKQISG
-525 VGFNDEGLLKNNN
+525 
-538 MYYCDVVRGTKDL
+538 
-551 VGPFSGKS
+551 
-559 ELDTVYAF
+559 
-567 NSQEKVEG
+567 
-575 ENNNYRIYRKLDQSL
+575 I
-590 DQIEKN
+590 
-596 NSILNSSHEKDDASG
+596 
-611 WDIYTIG
+611 
-618 HMNPVKTFETLKN
+618 
-631 AVLVSKG
+631 
-638 DSVKADL
+638 
-645 NAYESSAKAVL
+645 
-656 MSDTKTT
+656 
-663 LNTGE
+663 
-668 SDTPE
+668 
-673 PSESQD
+673 
-679 PCDENIKLTINK
+679 
-691 VWKDLNNFDHS
+691 NFD
-702 RPNSI
+702 N
-707 TVTIS
+707 
-712 RTWKDKAGNE
+712 ANE
-722 KTETVPRYESY
+722 VLAVSNGLIIY
-733 KIEGSSDKSKW
+733 KMLKEIE
-744 QKVIKE
+744 
-750 LPAYTTDGD
+750 
-759 EIYYYTYSITEAKVD
+759 
-774 GYTTTIDKSQDGFT
+774 
-788 FTITNRHFPGL
+788 
-799 PDTGGYG
+799 
-806 SYLIYLIAVLLFLV
+806 
-820 YFVMRYKKCKENK
+820 
-833 KAEKL
+833 

>member
-14 FPKMKLLCGEKG
+14 FLKMKLLCGEKG

-81 FIVKKRKEYDPTGRR
+81 FIVKKRKKYDPTGRR

-113 IPGDFDYWGII
+113 ISEDSYYWGII
-124 RHVMIQVFD
+124 RYVIMQVFD

-146 DSFNSF
+146 DNFNTF
-152 ILKNNGSSNTA
+152 ILNNNGSCNTA

-171 IMIENPVVLYYG
+171 VMIENPVVLYYG

-227 YVVKFAILSEVEVY
+227 YVVKFAILNEMEIY

-284 RDIVHNILNGLL
+284 RDLIHNILNGLL

-331 YTKEQLQEV
+331 YTKEQLHEV

-468 IPETLKKSNI
+468 IPETLKKLYLYDDEHKGE
-478 SVSLIKA
+478 LITTLQMYLRNKQSIRKTA
-485 NRTKITDSNVYGIS
+485 DAMFVHYRTIS
-499 YGYDVYA
+499 YRLE
-506 GGAGNDND
+506 
-514 GDAKDGRSGGF
+514 KIKQISG
-525 VGFNDEGLLKNNN
+525 
-538 MYYCDVVRGTKDL
+538 
-551 VGPFSGKS
+551 
-559 ELDTVYAF
+559 
-567 NSQEKVEG
+567 
-575 ENNNYRIYRKLDQSL
+575 I
-590 DQIEKN
+590 
-596 NSILNSSHEKDDASG
+596 
-611 WDIYTIG
+611 
-618 HMNPVKTFETLKN
+618 
-631 AVLVSKG
+631 
-638 DSVKADL
+638 
-645 NAYESSAKAVL
+645 
-656 MSDTKTT
+656 
-663 LNTGE
+663 
-668 SDTPE
+668 
-673 PSESQD
+673 
-679 PCDENIKLTINK
+679 
-691 VWKDLNNFDHS
+691 NFD
-702 RPNSI
+702 N
-707 TVTIS
+707 
-712 RTWKDKAGNE
+712 ANE
-722 KTETVPRYESY
+722 VLAVSNGLIIY
-733 KIEGSSDKSKW
+733 KMLKEIE
-744 QKVIKE
+744 
-750 LPAYTTDGD
+750 
-759 EIYYYTYSITEAKVD
+759 
-774 GYTTTIDKSQDGFT
+774 
-788 FTITNRHFPGL
+788 
-799 PDTGGYG
+799 
-806 SYLIYLIAVLLFLV
+806 
-820 YFVMRYKKCKENK
+820 
-833 KAEKL
+833 

>member
-1 MAYTVRKLLESEQ
+1 MGYTVRKLLESEQ

-113 IPGDFDYWGII
+113 ISEDSYYWGII
-124 RHVMIQVFD
+124 RYVIMQVFD

-146 DSFNSF
+146 DNFNTF
-152 ILKNNGSSNTA
+152 ILNNNGSCNTA

-171 IMIENPVVLYYG
+171 VMIENPVVLYYG

-227 YVVKFAILSEVEVY
+227 YVVKFAILNEMEIY

-250 LTELDYMAIE
+250 LIELDYMAIE

-276 DEVKKKYQ
+276 DEEKKMYQ
-284 RDIVHNILNGLL
+284 RDIIHNILNGLL

-311 ESDTYRVVDFHTIKK
+311 ESDTYRVVDFHTITK

-331 YTKEQLQEV
+331 YTKEQLHEV
-340 GVIVGELMY
+340 GVIEGELMH

-381 MEEVEDVIQ
+381 MEEIEEVIQ

-409 VEGYQRLKESYHEAS
+409 VEGYQRLKESYYEAS
-424 RAIKYI
+424 QAIKYI
-430 DIIRLVTGDKN
+430 EIIRLVTGDKN

-455 FGEIDDVTELERY
+455 FGKVDDMTELERC
-468 IPETLKKSNI
+468 IPETLKKLYLYDDEHKGE
-478 SVSLIKA
+478 LITTLQMYLRNNQSIKKTA
-485 NRTKITDSNVYGIS
+485 GAMFVHYRTIS
-499 YGYDVYA
+499 YRLE
-506 GGAGNDND
+506 
-514 GDAKDGRSGGF
+514 KIKQISG
-525 VGFNDEGLLKNNN
+525 
-538 MYYCDVVRGTKDL
+538 
-551 VGPFSGKS
+551 
-559 ELDTVYAF
+559 
-567 NSQEKVEG
+567 
-575 ENNNYRIYRKLDQSL
+575 I
-590 DQIEKN
+590 
-596 NSILNSSHEKDDASG
+596 
-611 WDIYTIG
+611 
-618 HMNPVKTFETLKN
+618 
-631 AVLVSKG
+631 
-638 DSVKADL
+638 
-645 NAYESSAKAVL
+645 
-656 MSDTKTT
+656 
-663 LNTGE
+663 
-668 SDTPE
+668 
-673 PSESQD
+673 
-679 PCDENIKLTINK
+679 
-691 VWKDLNNFDHS
+691 NFD
-702 RPNSI
+702 N
-707 TVTIS
+707 
-712 RTWKDKAGNE
+712 ANE
-722 KTETVPRYESY
+722 VLAVSNGLIIY
-733 KIEGSSDKSKW
+733 KMLKEIE
-744 QKVIKE
+744 
-750 LPAYTTDGD
+750 
-759 EIYYYTYSITEAKVD
+759 
-774 GYTTTIDKSQDGFT
+774 
-788 FTITNRHFPGL
+788 
-799 PDTGGYG
+799 
-806 SYLIYLIAVLLFLV
+806 
-820 YFVMRYKKCKENK
+820 
-833 KAEKL
+833 

>member
-55 FQVYLSCSDREVE
+55 FQVYLSCNDREVE

-113 IPGDFDYWGII
+113 ISEDSYYWGII
-124 RHVMIQVFD
+124 RYVIMQVFD
-133 KDTARLKYFKITH
+133 KATARLKYFKITH
-146 DSFNSF
+146 DNFNTF
-152 ILKNNGSSNTA
+152 ILNNNGSCNTA
-163 SDIIKFLS
+163 SNIIKFLS
-171 IMIENPVVLYYG
+171 VMIENPVVLYYG

-227 YVVKFAILSEVEVY
+227 YVVKFAILSEVEIY

-284 RDIVHNILNGLL
+284 RDIIHNILNGLL

-331 YTKEQLQEV
+331 YTKEQLHEV
-340 GVIVGELMY
+340 GVIEGELKH

-358 NMDQIVMIQQVDSNQ
+358 NMDQIVMIQQVDSEQ

-455 FGEIDDVTELERY
+455 FGKVDDMTELERC
-468 IPETLKKSNI
+468 IPETLKKLYLYDDEHKGE
-478 SVSLIKA
+478 LITTLQMYLRNNQSIKKTA
-485 NRTKITDSNVYGIS
+485 GAMFVHYRTIS
-499 YGYDVYA
+499 YRLE
-506 GGAGNDND
+506 
-514 GDAKDGRSGGF
+514 KIKQISGINF
-525 VGFNDEGLLKNNN
+525 
-538 MYYCDVVRGTKDL
+538 
-551 VGPFSGKS
+551 
-559 ELDTVYAF
+559 
-567 NSQEKVEG
+567 
-575 ENNNYRIYRKLDQSL
+575 
-590 DQIEKN
+590 
-596 NSILNSSHEKDDASG
+596 DDANEVLAVSNG
-611 WDIYTIG
+611 LIIYK
-618 HMNPVKTFETLKN
+618 MLK
-631 AVLVSKG
+631 
-638 DSVKADL
+638 
-645 NAYESSAKAVL
+645 E
-656 MSDTKTT
+656 
-663 LNTGE
+663 
-668 SDTPE
+668 
-673 PSESQD
+673 
-679 PCDENIKLTINK
+679 
-691 VWKDLNNFDHS
+691 
-702 RPNSI
+702 
-707 TVTIS
+707 
-712 RTWKDKAGNE
+712 
-722 KTETVPRYESY
+722 
-733 KIEGSSDKSKW
+733 IE
-744 QKVIKE
+744 
-750 LPAYTTDGD
+750 
-759 EIYYYTYSITEAKVD
+759 
-774 GYTTTIDKSQDGFT
+774 
-788 FTITNRHFPGL
+788 
-799 PDTGGYG
+799 
-806 SYLIYLIAVLLFLV
+806 
-820 YFVMRYKKCKENK
+820 
-833 KAEKL
+833 

>member
-26 LDLEVKGI
+26 LDREVKGI

-40 DMERY
+40 DMEQY
-45 LTGGEILITS
+45 LTGGEMLITS

-76 SDISG
+76 SEISG

-124 RHVMIQVFD
+124 RYVIMQVFD
-133 KDTARLKYFKITH
+133 KATARLKYFKITH
-146 DSFNSF
+146 DNFNTF
-152 ILKNNGSSNTA
+152 ILNNNGSCNTA
-163 SDIIKFLS
+163 SNIIKFLS
-171 IMIENPVVLYYG
+171 VMIENPVVLYYG

-227 YVVKFAILSEVEVY
+227 YVVKFAILNEVEIY

-284 RDIVHNILNGLL
+284 RDLVHNILNGLL

-326 NVQRK
+326 NVQSK
-331 YTKEQLQEV
+331 YTKEQLHEV
-340 GVIVGELMY
+340 GVIEGELKH

-390 RSILYRKKDTDFQI
+390 RSILHRKKDTDFQI

-468 IPETLKKSNI
+468 IPETLKKLYLYDDEHKGE
-478 SVSLIKA
+478 LITTLQMYLRNNQSIKKTA
-485 NRTKITDSNVYGIS
+485 DAMFVHYRTIS
-499 YGYDVYA
+499 YRLE
-506 GGAGNDND
+506 
-514 GDAKDGRSGGF
+514 KIKQISGINF
-525 VGFNDEGLLKNNN
+525 
-538 MYYCDVVRGTKDL
+538 
-551 VGPFSGKS
+551 
-559 ELDTVYAF
+559 
-567 NSQEKVEG
+567 
-575 ENNNYRIYRKLDQSL
+575 
-590 DQIEKN
+590 
-596 NSILNSSHEKDDASG
+596 DDANEVLAVSNG
-611 WDIYTIG
+611 LIIYK
-618 HMNPVKTFETLKN
+618 MLK
-631 AVLVSKG
+631 
-638 DSVKADL
+638 
-645 NAYESSAKAVL
+645 E
-656 MSDTKTT
+656 
-663 LNTGE
+663 
-668 SDTPE
+668 
-673 PSESQD
+673 
-679 PCDENIKLTINK
+679 
-691 VWKDLNNFDHS
+691 
-702 RPNSI
+702 
-707 TVTIS
+707 
-712 RTWKDKAGNE
+712 
-722 KTETVPRYESY
+722 
-733 KIEGSSDKSKW
+733 IE
-744 QKVIKE
+744 
-750 LPAYTTDGD
+750 
-759 EIYYYTYSITEAKVD
+759 
-774 GYTTTIDKSQDGFT
+774 
-788 FTITNRHFPGL
+788 
-799 PDTGGYG
+799 
-806 SYLIYLIAVLLFLV
+806 
-820 YFVMRYKKCKENK
+820 
-833 KAEKL
+833 

>member
-55 FQVYLSCSDREVE
+55 FQVYLSCNDREVE

-101 KHCKKYEIPLVE
+101 KHCTKYEIPLVE
-113 IPGDFDYWGII
+113 ISEDLHYWGII
-124 RHVMIQVFD
+124 RYVIMQVFD
-133 KDTARLKYFKITH
+133 KATARLKYFKITH
-146 DSFNSF
+146 DNFNAF
-152 ILKNNGSSNTA
+152 ILNNNGSCNTA

-171 IMIENPVVLYYG
+171 VMIENPVALYYG

-222 GSCVQ
+222 GSSVQ
-227 YVVKFAILSEVEVY
+227 YVVKFAILNEMEIY

-284 RDIVHNILNGLL
+284 RDMVHNILNGLL

-468 IPETLKKSNI
+468 IPETLKKLYLYDDEHKGE
-478 SVSLIKA
+478 LITTLQMYLRNKQSIRKTA
-485 NRTKITDSNVYGIS
+485 DEMFVHYRTIS
-499 YGYDVYA
+499 YRLE
-506 GGAGNDND
+506 
-514 GDAKDGRSGGF
+514 KIKKISGINF
-525 VGFNDEGLLKNNN
+525 
-538 MYYCDVVRGTKDL
+538 
-551 VGPFSGKS
+551 
-559 ELDTVYAF
+559 
-567 NSQEKVEG
+567 
-575 ENNNYRIYRKLDQSL
+575 
-590 DQIEKN
+590 
-596 NSILNSSHEKDDASG
+596 DDANEVLAVSNG
-611 WDIYTIG
+611 LIIYK
-618 HMNPVKTFETLKN
+618 MLK
-631 AVLVSKG
+631 
-638 DSVKADL
+638 
-645 NAYESSAKAVL
+645 E
-656 MSDTKTT
+656 
-663 LNTGE
+663 
-668 SDTPE
+668 
-673 PSESQD
+673 
-679 PCDENIKLTINK
+679 
-691 VWKDLNNFDHS
+691 
-702 RPNSI
+702 
-707 TVTIS
+707 
-712 RTWKDKAGNE
+712 
-722 KTETVPRYESY
+722 
-733 KIEGSSDKSKW
+733 IE
-744 QKVIKE
+744 
-750 LPAYTTDGD
+750 
-759 EIYYYTYSITEAKVD
+759 
-774 GYTTTIDKSQDGFT
+774 
-788 FTITNRHFPGL
+788 
-799 PDTGGYG
+799 
-806 SYLIYLIAVLLFLV
+806 
-820 YFVMRYKKCKENK
+820 
-833 KAEKL
+833 

>member
-55 FQVYLSCSDREVE
+55 LQVYLSCSAREVE

-113 IPGDFDYWGII
+113 ISEDSYYWGII
-124 RHVMIQVFD
+124 RYVIMQVFD
-133 KDTARLKYFKITH
+133 KATARLKYFKITH
-146 DSFNSF
+146 DNFNTF
-152 ILKNNGSSNTA
+152 ILNNNGSCNTA
-163 SDIIKFLS
+163 SNIIKFLS
-171 IMIENPVVLYYG
+171 VMIENPVVLYYG

-227 YVVKFAILSEVEVY
+227 YVVKFAILSEVEIY

-284 RDIVHNILNGLL
+284 RDLIHNILNGLL

-311 ESDTYRVVDFHTIKK
+311 ESDTYRVVDFHTIKN
-326 NVQRK
+326 NVQSK
-331 YTKEQLQEV
+331 YTKEQLHEV
-340 GVIVGELMY
+340 GVIEGELKH

-358 NMDQIVMIQQVDSNQ
+358 NMDQIVMIQQVDSEQ

-390 RSILYRKKDTDFQI
+390 RSIFYRKKDTDFQI

-409 VEGYQRLKESYHEAS
+409 VKGYQRLKESYHEAS
-424 RAIKYI
+424 QAIKYI
-430 DIIRLVTGDKN
+430 EIVRLVTGDKN

-455 FGEIDDVTELERY
+455 FGEIDDMTKLERY
-468 IPETLKKSNI
+468 IPETLKKLYEYDDEHKGELIPTLQMFLSNNQSI
-478 SVSLIKA
+478 RKTAGAMFVHY
-485 NRTKITDSNVYGIS
+485 RTIS
-499 YGYDVYA
+499 Y
-506 GGAGNDND
+506 
-514 GDAKDGRSGGF
+514 R
-525 VGFNDEGLLKNNN
+525 
-538 MYYCDVVRGTKDL
+538 M
-551 VGPFSGKS
+551 
-559 ELDTVYAF
+559 
-567 NSQEKVEG
+567 EKIKE
-575 ENNNYRIYRKLDQSL
+575 I
-590 DQIEKN
+590 
-596 NSILNSSHEKDDASG
+596 
-611 WDIYTIG
+611 
-618 HMNPVKTFETLKN
+618 
-631 AVLVSKG
+631 
-638 DSVKADL
+638 
-645 NAYESSAKAVL
+645 
-656 MSDTKTT
+656 
-663 LNTGE
+663 TG
-668 SDTPE
+668 
-673 PSESQD
+673 
-679 PCDENIKLTINK
+679 I
-691 VWKDLNNFDHS
+691 NFD
-702 RPNSI
+702 N
-707 TVTIS
+707 
-712 RTWKDKAGNE
+712 ANE
-722 KTETVPRYESY
+722 VLAVSNGLVIY
-733 KIEGSSDKSKW
+733 KMLN
-744 QKVIKE
+744 Q
-750 LPAYTTDGD
+750 
-759 EIYYYTYSITEAKVD
+759 
-774 GYTTTIDKSQDGFT
+774 
-788 FTITNRHFPGL
+788 
-799 PDTGGYG
+799 
-806 SYLIYLIAVLLFLV
+806 
-820 YFVMRYKKCKENK
+820 
-833 KAEKL
+833 

>member
-55 FQVYLSCSDREVE
+55 FQVYLSCNDREVE

-113 IPGDFDYWGII
+113 ISEDSYYWGII
-124 RHVMIQVFD
+124 RYVIMQVFD
-133 KDTARLKYFKITH
+133 KITARLKYFKITH
-146 DSFNSF
+146 DNFNTF
-152 ILKNNGSSNTA
+152 ILRNNGSSNTA

-227 YVVKFAILSEVEVY
+227 YVVKFAILSEVEIY
-241 ITITEENRE
+241 ITITEENRG

-284 RDIVHNILNGLL
+284 RDLIHNILNGLL

-311 ESDTYRVVDFHTIKK
+311 ESHTYRVVDFHTIKN
-326 NVQRK
+326 NVQSK
-331 YTKEQLQEV
+331 YTKEQLHEV
-340 GVIVGELMY
+340 GVIEGELKH

-424 RAIKYI
+424 QAIKYI
-430 DIIRLVTGDKN
+430 EIIRQVTGDKN
-441 KSVVHYSNL
+441 KSVVQYSNL

-455 FGEIDDVTELERY
+455 FGKVDDMTELERC
-468 IPETLKKSNI
+468 IPETLKKLYLYDDEHKGE
-478 SVSLIKA
+478 LITTLQMYLRNNQSIKKTA
-485 NRTKITDSNVYGIS
+485 SAMFVHYRTIS
-499 YGYDVYA
+499 YRLE
-506 GGAGNDND
+506 
-514 GDAKDGRSGGF
+514 KIKQISGINF
-525 VGFNDEGLLKNNN
+525 
-538 MYYCDVVRGTKDL
+538 
-551 VGPFSGKS
+551 
-559 ELDTVYAF
+559 
-567 NSQEKVEG
+567 
-575 ENNNYRIYRKLDQSL
+575 
-590 DQIEKN
+590 
-596 NSILNSSHEKDDASG
+596 DDANEVLAVSNG
-611 WDIYTIG
+611 LIIYK
-618 HMNPVKTFETLKN
+618 MLK
-631 AVLVSKG
+631 
-638 DSVKADL
+638 
-645 NAYESSAKAVL
+645 E
-656 MSDTKTT
+656 
-663 LNTGE
+663 
-668 SDTPE
+668 
-673 PSESQD
+673 
-679 PCDENIKLTINK
+679 
-691 VWKDLNNFDHS
+691 
-702 RPNSI
+702 
-707 TVTIS
+707 
-712 RTWKDKAGNE
+712 
-722 KTETVPRYESY
+722 
-733 KIEGSSDKSKW
+733 IE
-744 QKVIKE
+744 
-750 LPAYTTDGD
+750 
-759 EIYYYTYSITEAKVD
+759 
-774 GYTTTIDKSQDGFT
+774 
-788 FTITNRHFPGL
+788 
-799 PDTGGYG
+799 
-806 SYLIYLIAVLLFLV
+806 
-820 YFVMRYKKCKENK
+820 
-833 KAEKL
+833 

>member
-55 FQVYLSCSDREVE
+55 FQVYLSCNDREVE

-113 IPGDFDYWGII
+113 ISEDSYYWGII
-124 RHVMIQVFD
+124 RYVIMQVFD
-133 KDTARLKYFKITH
+133 KATARLKYFKITH
-146 DSFNSF
+146 DNFNAF
-152 ILKNNGSSNTA
+152 ILNNNGSSNTA

-227 YVVKFAILSEVEVY
+227 YVVKFAILSEVEIY
-241 ITITEENRE
+241 ITITEENRG

-311 ESDTYRVVDFHTIKK
+311 ESDTYRVVDFHTIKN
-326 NVQRK
+326 NVQSK
-331 YTKEQLQEV
+331 YTKEQLHEV
-340 GVIVGELMY
+340 GVIEGELKH

-468 IPETLKKSNI
+468 IPETLKKLYLYDDEHKGE
-478 SVSLIKA
+478 LITTLQMYLRNNQSIKKTA
-485 NRTKITDSNVYGIS
+485 GAMFVHYRTIS
-499 YGYDVYA
+499 YRLE
-506 GGAGNDND
+506 
-514 GDAKDGRSGGF
+514 KIKQISGINF
-525 VGFNDEGLLKNNN
+525 
-538 MYYCDVVRGTKDL
+538 
-551 VGPFSGKS
+551 
-559 ELDTVYAF
+559 
-567 NSQEKVEG
+567 
-575 ENNNYRIYRKLDQSL
+575 
-590 DQIEKN
+590 
-596 NSILNSSHEKDDASG
+596 DDANEVLAVSNG
-611 WDIYTIG
+611 LIIYK
-618 HMNPVKTFETLKN
+618 MLK
-631 AVLVSKG
+631 
-638 DSVKADL
+638 
-645 NAYESSAKAVL
+645 E
-656 MSDTKTT
+656 
-663 LNTGE
+663 
-668 SDTPE
+668 
-673 PSESQD
+673 
-679 PCDENIKLTINK
+679 
-691 VWKDLNNFDHS
+691 
-702 RPNSI
+702 
-707 TVTIS
+707 
-712 RTWKDKAGNE
+712 
-722 KTETVPRYESY
+722 
-733 KIEGSSDKSKW
+733 IE
-744 QKVIKE
+744 
-750 LPAYTTDGD
+750 
-759 EIYYYTYSITEAKVD
+759 
-774 GYTTTIDKSQDGFT
+774 
-788 FTITNRHFPGL
+788 
-799 PDTGGYG
+799 
-806 SYLIYLIAVLLFLV
+806 
-820 YFVMRYKKCKENK
+820 
-833 KAEKL
+833 

>member
-68 QHFEDLVK
+68 QHFEGLVK

-113 IPGDFDYWGII
+113 ISEDSYYWGII
-124 RHVMIQVFD
+124 RYVMIQVFD

-146 DSFNSF
+146 DSFNTF

-183 NLNCMV
+183 DLNCMV

-227 YVVKFAILSEVEVY
+227 YVVKFAILSEVEIY

-276 DEVKKKYQ
+276 NEVKKTYQ
-284 RDIVHNILNGLL
+284 RDLIHNILNGLL

-331 YTKEQLQEV
+331 YTKEQLHEV

-390 RSILYRKKDTDFQI
+390 RSILYRKKDTEFQI

-409 VEGYQRLKESYHEAS
+409 VEGYQRLKESYQEAS

-441 KSVVHYSNL
+441 KSVVHYSSL

-468 IPETLKKSNI
+468 IPETLKKLYLYDDEHKGE
-478 SVSLIKA
+478 LITTLQMYLRNNQSIKKTA
-485 NRTKITDSNVYGIS
+485 DAMFVHYRTIS
-499 YGYDVYA
+499 YRLE
-506 GGAGNDND
+506 
-514 GDAKDGRSGGF
+514 KIKQISG
-525 VGFNDEGLLKNNN
+525 
-538 MYYCDVVRGTKDL
+538 
-551 VGPFSGKS
+551 
-559 ELDTVYAF
+559 
-567 NSQEKVEG
+567 
-575 ENNNYRIYRKLDQSL
+575 I
-590 DQIEKN
+590 
-596 NSILNSSHEKDDASG
+596 
-611 WDIYTIG
+611 
-618 HMNPVKTFETLKN
+618 
-631 AVLVSKG
+631 
-638 DSVKADL
+638 
-645 NAYESSAKAVL
+645 
-656 MSDTKTT
+656 
-663 LNTGE
+663 
-668 SDTPE
+668 
-673 PSESQD
+673 
-679 PCDENIKLTINK
+679 
-691 VWKDLNNFDHS
+691 NFD
-702 RPNSI
+702 N
-707 TVTIS
+707 
-712 RTWKDKAGNE
+712 ANE
-722 KTETVPRYESY
+722 VLAVSNGLIIY
-733 KIEGSSDKSKW
+733 KMLKEIE
-744 QKVIKE
+744 
-750 LPAYTTDGD
+750 
-759 EIYYYTYSITEAKVD
+759 
-774 GYTTTIDKSQDGFT
+774 
-788 FTITNRHFPGL
+788 
-799 PDTGGYG
+799 
-806 SYLIYLIAVLLFLV
+806 
-820 YFVMRYKKCKENK
+820 
-833 KAEKL
+833 

>member
-55 FQVYLSCSDREVE
+55 FQVYLSCNDREVE

-113 IPGDFDYWGII
+113 ISEDSYYWGII
-124 RHVMIQVFD
+124 RYVIMQVFD
-133 KDTARLKYFKITH
+133 KITARLKYFKITH
-146 DSFNSF
+146 DNFNTF
-152 ILKNNGSSNTA
+152 ILRNNGSSNTA

-227 YVVKFAILSEVEVY
+227 YVVKFAILSEVEIY
-241 ITITEENRE
+241 ITITEENRG

-284 RDIVHNILNGLL
+284 RDLIHNILNGLL

-311 ESDTYRVVDFHTIKK
+311 ESHTYRVVDFHTIKN
-326 NVQRK
+326 NVQSK
-331 YTKEQLQEV
+331 YTKEQLHEV

-424 RAIKYI
+424 QAIKYI
-430 DIIRLVTGDKN
+430 EIIRQVTGDKN

-468 IPETLKKSNI
+468 IPETLKK
-478 SVSLIKA
+478 L
-485 NRTKITDSNVYGIS
+485 YL
-499 YGYDVYA
+499 YD
-506 GGAGNDND
+506 
-514 GDAKDGRSGGF
+514 
-525 VGFNDEGLLKNNN
+525 
-538 MYYCDVVRGTKDL
+538 
-551 VGPFSGKS
+551 
-559 ELDTVYAF
+559 
-567 NSQEKVEG
+567 
-575 ENNNYRIYRKLDQSL
+575 
-590 DQIEKN
+590 
-596 NSILNSSHEKDDASG
+596 DDFR
-611 WDIYTIG
+611 
-618 HMNPVKTFETLKN
+618 N
-631 AVLVSKG
+631 
-638 DSVKADL
+638 
-645 NAYESSAKAVL
+645 
-656 MSDTKTT
+656 
-663 LNTGE
+663 
-668 SDTPE
+668 
-673 PSESQD
+673 
-679 PCDENIKLTINK
+679 
-691 VWKDLNNFDHS
+691 
-702 RPNSI
+702 
-707 TVTIS
+707 
-712 RTWKDKAGNE
+712 
-722 KTETVPRYESY
+722 
-733 KIEGSSDKSKW
+733 
-744 QKVIKE
+744 
-750 LPAYTTDGD
+750 
-759 EIYYYTYSITEAKVD
+759 
-774 GYTTTIDKSQDGFT
+774 
-788 FTITNRHFPGL
+788 
-799 PDTGGYG
+799 
-806 SYLIYLIAVLLFLV
+806 
-820 YFVMRYKKCKENK
+820 
-833 KAEKL
+833 